1 MNDKEFSSQILET
14 IENFMKEMN
23 VWETEFFRLRK
34 KEITEGK
41 DNFSLKEVYRN
52 KLGEILKKYA
62 IEDKSNFG
70 RLIDLGS
77 TNPPTY
83 DPDSDVLE
91 TIASEKNSATI
102 KAQQTVGAETLS
114 KITLKLQ
121 NNEWLIKKK
130 EILSHDDKWRRA
142 PL

>member
-1 MNDKEFSSQILET
+1 MG
-14 IENFMKEMN
+14 
-23 VWETEFFRLRK
+23 TELFRLIK

-70 RLIDLGS
+70 RLIDLGC

-102 KAQQTVGAETLS
+102 TAQQTAGAETLS

>member
-1 MNDKEFSSQILET
+1 MNNKESSSQALET
-14 IENFMKEMN
+14 IEKFMKEMN
-23 VWETEFFRLRK
+23 LWETEFFRLRK
-34 KEITEGK
+34 KELTEGK
-41 DNFSLKEVYRN
+41 DDLSLKKAYRS
-52 KLGEILKKYA
+52 KLEEILKKYV

-70 RLIDLGS
+70 RLIDLGC

-83 DPDSDVLE
+83 DPESDILE
-91 TIASEKNSATI
+91 TIASEKNSVSIT
-102 KAQQTVGAETLS
+102 AQQTAGAETLS

-130 EILSHDDKWRRA
+130 EILNHDDKWRRA

>member
-1 MNDKEFSSQILET
+1 MGNGIFQTK
-14 IENFMKEMN
+14 
-23 VWETEFFRLRK
+23 K
-34 KEITEGK
+34 KELTEGK
-41 DNFSLKEVYRN
+41 GNFSLKEVYRN

-70 RLIDLGS
+70 RLIDLGC

-91 TIASEKNSATI
+91 TIASEK
-102 KAQQTVGAETLS
+102 TL
-114 KITLKLQ
+114 
-121 NNEWLIKKK
+121 
-130 EILSHDDKWRRA
+130 